1 MLNSQFLKKIG
12 YNLKLETST
21 KTVFKVVY
29 DGLNI
34 SKIIYQYPF
43 LIFFIQTCEKSP

>member
-34 SKIIYQYPF
+34 SKIIYKSFKAHSF
-43 LIFFIQTCEKSP
+43 LFFA